1 VPASDALSRQ
11 FQLFAIKKMPQN
23 QSQIDT
29 RVIVVGA
36 GPVGLS
42 MAIELGSRGI
52 PVVLLEQRIR
62 TGAQPRA
69 KTTNVRTMQHL
80 RRWGVADALR
90 AAAPLPY
97 DYPTDVVFATTLFG
111 HTISVI
117 ENAFE
122 GAKRRDPRFPEPAQW
137 VPQYTLEKVLHQRIG
152 ELASVRLMSGTVLED
167 AAQSPADV
175 RAAVSDTET
184 GKRFTIRADY
194 LVGAD
199 GARSRVRETIGAAM
213 VGEHAYAYNYNV
225 IVRVPELESNPP
237 TRRAIMY
244 WLLNQRSPGV
254 IAPLDRGGMWAF
266 GMMLPPGIKE
276 IEEADVVRLVQT
288 AIGRPLHVEIVTAD
302 LWAAHRLIADK
313 YRDRRIF
320 LAGDACHLHPP
331 FGGYGMNLGVGDA
344 VDLGWKLAGVLEGW
358 ADDGILGSY
367 EAERRPVHLRTVAE
381 AVENYK
387 TLSNHLLKD
396 DLDDDT
402 AAGEAARS
410 ALAHEIV
417 AAKSREF
424 KTLGVVLGTH
434 YASSPINADE
444 DTPLPEEH
452 TSDYQPCA
460 RPGCLAPHA
469 WLADGSSLYDHFGQG
484 FSLLLLDEAGT
495 SAAGEIASV
504 MKTMAVPVKLIDLR
518 HADLARLYEA
528 PLALI
533 RPDQYVAWRG
543 ATTDVWA
550 LVDRIRGVETK
561 TMIRRTHREGTG
573 QQHHQRHPDH

>member
-1 VPASDALSRQ
+1 ML
-11 FQLFAIKKMPQN
+11 QN

-42 MAIELGSRGI
+42 VAIELGLRGI
-52 PVVLLEQRIR
+52 PVVLIEQRIR

-90 AAAPLPY
+90 DSAPLPY

-111 HTISVI
+111 RTISVI

-137 VPQYTLEKVLHQRIG
+137 VPQYTLEKVLHQRVG
-152 ELASVRLMSGTVLED
+152 ELAAVRIISGMIFEGAKQTCAGVTATARD
-167 AAQSPADV
+167 A
-175 RAAVSDTET
+175 ET
-184 GKRFTIRADY
+184 GEFLTLRAQY

-199 GARSRVRETIGAAM
+199 GARSRVREVIGAAM

-237 TRRAIMY
+237 ARRAIMY
-244 WLLNQRSPGV
+244 WLLNRHSPGV
-254 IAPLDRGGMWAF
+254 IAPLDRDGVWAF
-266 GMMLPPGIKE
+266 GMMLPPGVKDID
-276 IEEADVVRLVQT
+276 EADVVRLVQA
-288 AIGRPLHVEIVTAD
+288 AIGRPLHIEILTAD

-313 YRDRRIF
+313 YRDRCIF

-344 VDLGWKLAGVLEGW
+344 VDLGWKLAAVLEGW
-358 ADDGILGSY
+358 AEEDLLGSY
-367 EAERRPVHLRTVAE
+367 EAERRPVHLRTIAE

-402 AAGEAARS
+402 AAGDAARY
-410 ALAHEIV
+410 ALGDEIV

-424 KTLGVVLGTH
+424 KTLGVVLGSH
-434 YASSPINADE
+434 YANSPIIADE
-444 DTPLPEEH
+444 DTALPDEH
-452 TSDYQPCA
+452 TSDFQPSA

-484 FSLLLLDEAGT
+484 FSLLLLSEQAA

-504 MKTMAVPVKLIDLR
+504 MEEMAVPLKLIDLR

-543 ATTDVWA
+543 AKVDARA
-550 LVDRIRGVETK
+550 LVDRIRGVATK
-561 TMIRRTHREGTG
+561 TMMRRTRREGSG

>member
-1 VPASDALSRQ
+1 ML
-11 FQLFAIKKMPQN
+11 QN
-23 QSQIDT
+23 PSQIDT

-42 MAIELGSRGI
+42 IAIELGLRGI
-52 PVVLLEQRIR
+52 PVVLIEQRIR

-80 RRWGVADALR
+80 RRWGVAEALR

-111 HTISVI
+111 RTISVI

-152 ELASVRLMSGTVLED
+152 ELASIRVMSGVMFEGAEQTSSGVTATARD
-167 AAQSPADV
+167 A
-175 RAAVSDTET
+175 ET
-184 GKRFTIRADY
+184 GELLTIRGQY

-199 GARSRVRETIGAAM
+199 GARSRVREIIGAAM

-225 IVRVPELESNPP
+225 IVRVPELERDPP
-237 TRRAIMY
+237 ARRAIMY
-244 WLLNQRSPGV
+244 WLLNRRSPGV
-254 IAPLDRGGMWAF
+254 IAPLDRGGLWAF
-266 GMMLPPGIKE
+266 GMMLPPGVKDIDQ
-276 IEEADVVRLVQT
+276 ADVVRLVQA
-288 AIGRPLHVEIVTAD
+288 AIGRPLHVEIMTAD

-331 FGGYGMNLGVGDA
+331 FGGYGMNLGVGDG
-344 VDLGWKLAGVLEGW
+344 VDLGWKLAAVLEGW
-358 ADDGILGSY
+358 ADEGILASY
-367 EAERRPVHLRTVAE
+367 EAERRPVHLRTIAE

-396 DLDDDT
+396 DLDHDT

-410 ALAHEIV
+410 ALAEEIV

-424 KTLGVVLGTH
+424 KTLGVVLGSH
-434 YASSPINADE
+434 YANSPINVDE
-444 DTPLPEEH
+444 DTPLPDEH
-452 TSDYQPCA
+452 TSDYRPCA

-469 WLADGSSLYDHFGQG
+469 WLEDGSSLYDHFGQG
-484 FSLLLLDEAGT
+484 FSLLLLDEAGA

-504 MKTMAVPVKLIDLR
+504 TKTLGVPLKLLDLR
-518 HADLARLYEA
+518 HTDLAQLYNA

-543 ATTDVWA
+543 ANTDAQA
-550 LVDRIRGVETK
+550 LVDTIRGVETK
-561 TMIRRTHREGTG
+561 TKMRRTAS
-573 QQHHQRHPDH
+573 